1 MLRVSLITLVVLPM
15 LLWFGYQ
22 ARQKNQQLLA
32 VGLFTTAAV
41 YVLLLIGGFV
51 GVIGG

>member
-1 MLRVSLITLVVLPM
+1 MLRVSLISLVVLPI

-22 ARQKNQQLLA
+22 AKQKNQQLLA
-32 VGLFTTAAV
+32 VGLFTAAGI
-41 YVLLLIGGFV
+41 YVVLLIGGFA

>member
-1 MLRVSLITLVVLPM
+1 MLRVTLITIVVLPA

-22 ARQKNQQLLA
+22 AKLKNQQLLS

-41 YVLLLIGGFV
+41 YVLLLIGGFA
-51 GVIGG
+51 GIIGG